1 MFKKIMVPLDGSDHS
16 TRALQEALKIAK
28 MVDGAITLIHVYSI
42 GTSFVVTAKQDYFY
56 QLALKNG
63 ENILSDGKN
72 RVKGKGVKVKT
83 QLLEGNAVE
92 QIVKAAKEGDF
103 NLIVISARGLSQI
116 KEILL
121 GSVSDGVIRKAP
133 CPVLV
138 ISARY
143 LALLNHLKTN

>member
-1 MFKKIMVPLDGSDHS
+1 MVPLDGSDHS

-28 MVDGAITLIHVYSI
+28 MVNGVITLIHVYSI
-42 GTSFVVTAKQDYFY
+42 GTSFVVTTKQDYFY

-63 ENILSDGKN
+63 ECILSDGKN
-72 RVKGKGVKVKT
+72 RVKGEGVKVKT
-83 QLLEGNAVE
+83 LLLEGNAVE
-92 QIVKAAKEGDF
+92 QIVKEAKEGDF

-143 LALLNHLKTN
+143 LALLNHLKTK